1 MIELKD
7 IKKIYGYE
15 GGQIAAVN
23 GISLSVKPGEFASI
37 MGPSGSGKSTLLHII
52 GLLDKPD
59 SGAYIL
65 NDREIMKFS
74 DRESAR
80 LRNNF
85 LGFVFQSFFLLM
97 HETVLANVMMP
108 SYYSHKNIP
117 KEKAIQL
124 LERVG
129 LGDRLHS
136 LPTQLSGGQQQR
148 VAIARALLL
157 EPKVILA
164 DEPTGNL
171 DTVTGGEILSLLQEL
186 NDEGKTL
193 IIVTHDEH
201 IARETKHIF
210 KLKDGK
216 IEDEVFL

>member
-1 MIELKD
+1 MIELNN

-23 GISLSVKPGEFASI
+23 GISLSVKQGEFASI

-65 NDREIMKFS
+65 NGREIMKFS

-80 LRNNF
+80 LRNSF

-97 HETVLANVMMP
+97 HETVLSNIMMP
-108 SYYSHKNIP
+108 SYYSHKHIP

-171 DTVTGGEILSLLQEL
+171 DTVTGGEILNLLQEL

-210 KLKDGK
+210 KLKDGE